1 MKVKIINPEV
11 LEYLYENHGQFAR
24 VCYDTPEQ
32 YAEKV
37 GKSCQESGHM
47 SGSRC
52 EYIKFLIQ
60 DIDRGTA
67 EHLMRHEIGT
77 DVPFDEQDH
86 YSFAD
91 AADAVLDVNP
101 CNIVK
106 NMASFRYIDKDGFRY
121 VTPYLIAKYGDTSAR
136 YAALMAHINEERR
149 SIKQMLEAHGE
160 RPKAA
165 TEDVNFVLPRATT
178 TEFAIGFTPEA
189 LINFMYKRL
198 CQRAAPFTRNIAIL
212 MKQEVKKLNPAFAT
226 ELVPHCE
233 HLLWCP
239 EGKRSCGRMP
249 DREYYKTLHET
260 GLMEALR
267 KELCRALEA
276 QEARERQNDGK

>member
-1 MKVKIINPEV
+1 MKAKIINPEV
-11 LEYLYENHGQFAR
+11 VENLYKNHGQFAR

-52 EYIKFLIQ
+52 EYIKFLIS
-60 DIDRGTA
+60 DIDRGSA

-86 YSFAD
+86 YRFAD
-91 AADAVLDVNP
+91 AADRVLDVNP

-106 NMASFRYIDKDGFRY
+106 NMASFRYIDKDGFHY
-121 VTPYLIAKYGDTSAR
+121 ITPPLILKYDDVSAR
-136 YAALMAHINEERR
+136 YEALMAHINEERR
-149 SIKQMLEAHGE
+149 TIKQMLEAHGE
-160 RPKAA
+160 KPKAA
-165 TEDVNFVLPRATT
+165 TEDANYVLPRATT

-198 CQRAAPFTRNIAIL
+198 CQRAAPITQHAAML
-212 MKQEVKKLNPAFAT
+212 MKHEVEKYNQTFAA

-239 EGKRSCGRMP
+239 EGKKSCGRAP
-249 DREYYKTLHET
+249 TREQIKMLVSAY
-260 GLMEALR
+260 R
-267 KELCRALEA
+267 K
-276 QEARERQNDGK
+276 

>member
-11 LEYLYENHGQFAR
+11 LEHLYENHGQFAR

-52 EYIKFLIQ
+52 EYIKFLIC

-106 NMASFRYIDKDGFRY
+106 NMASFRYIDKDGFKY
-121 VTPYLIAKYGDTSAR
+121 VTPPLILKHEDAR
-136 YAALMAHINEERR
+136 ERYEALMAHINRERR
-149 SIKQMLEAHGE
+149 AIKQMLEAHGE
-160 RPKAA
+160 LAKAA

-198 CQRAAPFTRNIAIL
+198 CQRAAPLTRHLAAL
-212 MKQEVKKLNPAFAT
+212 MKQEVARYNPTFAQ
-226 ELVPHCE
+226 ELIPHCE

-239 EGKRSCGRMP
+239 EKKRSCGRYP
-249 DREYYKTLHET
+249 TREEAKRLLDERIRPTT
-260 GLMEALR
+260 GKDEDYDL
-267 KELCRALEA
+267 
-276 QEARERQNDGK
+276 